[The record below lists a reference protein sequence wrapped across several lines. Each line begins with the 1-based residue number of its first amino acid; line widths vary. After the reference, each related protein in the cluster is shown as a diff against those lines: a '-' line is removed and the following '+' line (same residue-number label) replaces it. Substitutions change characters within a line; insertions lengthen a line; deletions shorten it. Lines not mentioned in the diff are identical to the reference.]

1 MPAMPFASESQ
12 VSMLTCCT
20 LMTSWPWCSAT
31 VYQMV
36 TSSAAL
42 DTYLRYHYEQGLS
55 ARRWT
60 VEEIFDPHL
69 LDT

>member
-1 MPAMPFASESQ
+1 VPWLNA
-12 VSMLTCCT
+12 
-20 LMTSWPWCSAT
+20 LMEENGRLLGPDWWPYGISANRT
-31 VYQMV
+31 
-36 TSSAAL
+36 AL

-60 VEEIFDPHL
+60 VKEIFDPHL

>member
-1 MPAMPFASESQ
+1 MPWLNA
-12 VSMLTCCT
+12 
-20 LMTSWPWCSAT
+20 LMEENGRLLGPDWWPYGISANRT
-31 VYQMV
+31 
-36 TSSAAL
+36 AL

-60 VEEIFDPHL
+60 VKEIFDPHL